1 MDEAHSREL
10 LRQLADSYGV
20 EPGYH
25 DDRGQWRECDPEAMM
40 AVLRVLGAAVNS
52 MGDVEAA
59 LRQRR
64 QALWG
69 RPLEPVLVAW
79 DGMSPEPLLRLPAR
93 ESSAALRL
101 QLDLESGE
109 TRTWPAKAGDL
120 PVVERAEVEGVAYEA
135 RKLWLSS
142 HLPIGWHKLTVQWG
156 GRRCESTV
164 LSAPTRAYGPDKMM
178 HTWGAFLP
186 LYALRTERDWGV
198 GDFTDLG
205 NLIGWVQGHGGGI
218 VGTLPMLAAFLD
230 EPLEPSPYS
239 PASRLFWNE
248 LYVDPRQAAEF
259 SAAAVQAVVKTAAFA
274 SVREAVRATALV
286 DYGPT
291 AALKRRVLEAMAKA
305 FFAKPAGR
313 LAAFERFKAAHPRV
327 EDYARFRAVCEKRRE
342 SWWTWPER
350 LHKGDI
356 QEGDYDEAA
365 KRYHLYVQWL
375 ADEQLSAL
383 SERAGKNGPGLYLDL
398 PLGVNPDGYDVWRDR
413 DAFAEGVSAGAPPDS
428 FFTLGQDWG
437 FPPLHPEH
445 LRAQGYSYLRDVL
458 KHHFQYAGVLRIDHL
473 MGLHRFYWV
482 PRELGAARGVYVRYP
497 AEELYAVYSLES
509 NRNKCALVGEDL
521 GTVPPEVRPAMAAHN
536 IHRLYIG
543 QFEMNPNWD
552 DPCPWV
558 HPGSVASLNTH
569 DLPTFGAFW
578 LELDIEDRL
587 SQGLISEEQAQ
598 RDREYRQ
605 NLRTAVLQRLRQNGR
620 LGEAK
625 DEEEADPL
633 LVLRAC
639 LTQMASHG
647 EPLFVLTNI
656 EDFWLSPEPQNR
668 PGTTW
673 RQMPN
678 WQTKAVHP
686 LEAFDS
692 LPMLHD
698 TLRALDEAV
707 RSRR

>member
-1 MDEAHSREL
+1 MDETHSRAL

-25 DDRGQWRECDPEAMM
+25 DDRGQWRDADPDAVL
-40 AVLRVLGAAVNS
+40 AVLRVLGAAVD
-52 MGDVEAA
+52 GLDDVEAA

-64 QALWG
+64 QAIWR

-79 DGMSPEPLLRLPAR
+79 DGLSPEPLLRLPAR
-93 ESSAALRL
+93 DASATIRC
-101 QLDLESGE
+101 QLDLETGE
-109 TRTWPAKAGDL
+109 TRTWPAKAADL

-135 RKLWLSS
+135 RRLWLSS
-142 HLPIGWHKLTVQWG
+142 HLPVGWHKLTVRWNDQTS
-156 GRRCESTV
+156 ESTL
-164 LSAPTRAYGPDKMM
+164 LSAPTRAYGPDKSM

-186 LYALRTERDWGV
+186 LYALRTRRDWGV

-205 NLIGWVQGHGGGI
+205 NLIDWVQGQGGGI
-218 VGTLPMLAAFLD
+218 VGTLPMLSAFLD

-248 LYVDPRQAAEF
+248 LYVDPRQAADF
-259 SAAAVQAVVKTAAFA
+259 ADAAVQKVVSSPEFAAL
-274 SVREAVRATALV
+274 RDEVRATPLV
-286 DYGPT
+286 DYGR
-291 AALKRRVLEAMAKA
+291 AFALKRRVLEAMAKA

-313 LAAFERFKAAHPRV
+313 LEAFQRFLTGHPRV
-327 EDYARFRAVCEKRRE
+327 EDYAAFRAVCEKRRE

-350 LHKGDI
+350 LQKGDI
-356 QEGDYDEAA
+356 QEGDYDEQS

-375 ADEQLSAL
+375 ADAQLAAL
-383 SERAGKNGPGLYLDL
+383 AERAGKHGPGLYLDL

-413 DAFAEGVSAGAPPDS
+413 DSFAVGVSAGAPPDS

-437 FPPLHPEH
+437 FPPLHPEN
-445 LRAQGYSYLRDVL
+445 LRAQGYRYLRDVL
-458 KHHFQYAGVLRIDHL
+458 AHHFQYAGVLRIDHL

-482 PRELGAARGVYVRYP
+482 PRELGATKGVYVRYP
-497 AEELYAVYSLES
+497 AEELYAVFSLES
-509 NRNKCALVGEDL
+509 NRNRCALVGEDL
-521 GTVPPEVRPAMAAHN
+521 GTVPPEVRPAMASHN

-543 QFEMNPNWD
+543 QFEMRPD
-552 DPCPWV
+552 DGDPFPWV
-558 HPGSVASLNTH
+558 PGGSVASLNTH

-578 LELDIEDRL
+578 TEQDIEDRL
-587 SQGLISEEQAQ
+587 SQGLITEEQAQ

-605 NLRTAVLQRLRQNGR
+605 GLRTAVLRRLRENGR
-620 LGEAK
+620 LGAE
-625 DEEEADPL
+625 DDDPL
-633 LVLRAC
+633 AVLRAC
-639 LTQMASHG
+639 LAQMAAHG

-673 RQMPN
+673 KQMPN
-678 WQTKAVHP
+678 WQTKAAHA

-692 LPMLHD
+692 LPMLRES
-698 TLRALDEAV
+698 LRALDEAV